1 MLSIK
6 MSLKPCPEC
15 GHNYSSQA
23 KSCPQC
29 AAPNS
34 DYEST
39 SDRMFSGVNSLIL
52 FGALLGG
59 VYFFGNP
66 VLNYFNVGIVGAKDL
81 KNCSNDRIKMQMLN
95 TFNES
100 PYALQTHIKAIKVQN
115 EQAVDF
121 SQDSALVCDV
131 NLVLSNTESLD
142 FRFDFK
148 KDGDNY
154 LIQGEPL

>member
-1 MLSIK
+1 

-15 GHNYSSQA
+15 GHNYSNKA

-29 AAPNS
+29 ASPNES
-34 DYEST
+34 YESS
-39 SDRMFSGVNSLIL
+39 SDNMFSGVNALIL
-52 FGALLGG
+52 FGAFFVGL
-59 VYFFGNP
+59 YFFGNP
-66 VLNYFNVGIVGAKDL
+66 VLNYFNVGIVGEKDL

-115 EQAVDF
+115 EQVVDL
-121 SQDSALVCDV
+121 SQNSALVCDV
-131 NLVLSNTESLD
+131 NLVLNNAEALG

-154 LIQGEPL
+154 LVQGEPL